1 MLIAAGDLD
10 LGHRCELH
18 VSFCPM
24 TKQSQVPTAGMEDM
38 AKSIKNIKSAE
49 VIFRA
54 INDTDDPV
62 AFIDAEVQF
71 AKAHNAA
78 NSAAILRWA
87 DEQEAKG
94 IEIPEKVAKIVKAL
108 VPYLRRRD
116 LMDLETKAQ
125 ELIDFATQNGIF
137 IHNRTTP
144 FRMGKD
150 TRREWRPMP
159 LQARPGLPL

>member
-1 MLIAAGDLD
+1 MTIEPKDVEGRNNNTDESQNEDKTCLPCLLPQVIGSWTTVRAA
-10 LGHRCELH
+10 CEFLPDDKNKIK
-18 VSFCPM
+18 CR
-24 TKQSQVPTAGMEDM
+24 QQMEDM
-38 AKSIKNIKSAE
+38 AKSIKNIKSAEE

-108 VPYLRRRD
+108 RL
-116 LMDLETKAQ
+116 
-125 ELIDFATQNGIF
+125 
-137 IHNRTTP
+137 
-144 FRMGKD
+144 
-150 TRREWRPMP
+150 
-159 LQARPGLPL
+159 ARGGEI